1 MFYPV
6 LDLDEVE
13 GLPDCPSY
21 PPREMFK
28 LVIYSFYRG
37 VTSIEMLAEMA
48 KFHQIVNPLIL
59 TATFPLVNALPFWV
73 NFALN
78 VIGEP
83 TVPFEL

>member
-21 PPREMFK
+21 PPHEIFK

-37 VTSIEMLAEMA
+37 VTSIEMLAKMA
-48 KFHQIVNPLIL
+48 KFHQIYRYISGDNKPSSRTIRRFIQKIWSL
-59 TATFPLVNALPFWV
+59 F
-73 NFALN
+73 
-78 VIGEP
+78 
-83 TVPFEL
+83 